1 MDVCGEKQNQ
11 LDASHL
17 DKLKLEEEEES
28 PMECEA
34 SPSGQEQS
42 KDGVSKNFTGG
53 PSSWYDTS

>member
-1 MDVCGEKQNQ
+1 MFIKNQ